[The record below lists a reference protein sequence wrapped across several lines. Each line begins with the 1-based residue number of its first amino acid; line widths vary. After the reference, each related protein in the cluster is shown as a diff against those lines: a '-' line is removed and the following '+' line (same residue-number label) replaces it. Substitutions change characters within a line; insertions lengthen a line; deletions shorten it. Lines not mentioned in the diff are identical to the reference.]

1 MLRTTGT
8 GDQLS
13 NSNRD
18 ANQIF
23 NAQKAAMA
31 GMQSRN
37 VMKEDFG
44 MEIPVEVV
52 PLPSQGK
59 IYPEGTSIHNCE
71 TLEIKAMTAR
81 EEDILTSRALIK
93 KGTVISELLRS
104 CLIDKSINVDAMISG
119 DRNALMTAIRITG
132 YGADYQV
139 EVTCPECG
147 ESSKQEFNLA
157 ELPIK
162 RLEIQPIEEGAN
174 RFSFTLPVSKKNVVF
189 RFLTGADEQNISIEQ
204 DRKKKKKLSGDV
216 DSLVTNRLLYSIVS
230 VDGVDGRNKISMFV
244 RHMPA
249 RDSRMLR
256 KFMDD
261 NEPGVE
267 MKAWMECSNCLESS
281 EVGLPI
287 GVSFFWP
294 DS

>member
-1 MLRTTGT
+1 VLRTTGT

-230 VDGVDGRNKISMFV
+230 VDGVDDRNKISMFV

>member
-1 MLRTTGT
+1 MGE
-8 GDQLS
+8 S
-13 NSNRD
+13 IVSNRD

-23 NAQKAAMA
+23 NAQKAEMA

-44 MEIPVEVV
+44 MEIPVESV
-52 PLPSQGK
+52 PLPSQGLL
-59 IYPEGTSIHNCE
+59 YPEGTSIHNCE

-104 CLIDKSINVDAMISG
+104 CLIDKSIDVDAMISG

-147 ESSKQEFNLA
+147 EGSKQEFNLA

-162 RLEIQPIEEGAN
+162 RLEIPPVEEGSN
-174 RFSFTLPVSKKNVVF
+174 RFSFTLPVSKKEVVF
-189 RFLTGADEQNISIEQ
+189 RFLTGTDEKNISIEQ

-230 VDGVDGRNKISMFV
+230 VGGIEDRNKISMFV
-244 RHMPA
+244 RNMPA

-261 NEPGVE
+261 NEPGVD
-267 MKAWMECSNCLESS
+267 MKAWMECSSCLESS

-294 DS
+294 DA

>member
-1 MLRTTGT
+1 
-8 GDQLS
+8 
-13 NSNRD
+13 
-18 ANQIF
+18 
-23 NAQKAAMA
+23 
-31 GMQSRN
+31 
-37 VMKEDFG
+37 
-44 MEIPVEVV
+44 MEVPVEAV
-52 PLPSQGK
+52 PLPSQGL
-59 IYPEGTSIHNCE
+59 IYPEGTSIHQCE
-71 TLEIKAMTAR
+71 TVEIKAMTAR

-93 KGTVISELLRS
+93 RGTVISELLRS
-104 CLIDKSINVDAMISG
+104 CLIDKSIDVDSMISG

-132 YGADYQV
+132 YGSDYEV
-139 EVTCPECG
+139 EVTCPDCG
-147 ESSKQEFNLA
+147 ESSKQSFNLA

-162 RLEIQPIEEGAN
+162 RLEIEPVEEGSN
-174 RFSFTLPVSKKNVVF
+174 RFTFTLPVSKKNVVF
-189 RFLTGADEQNISIEQ
+189 RFLTGADEQNIAVEQ
-204 DRKKKKKLSGDV
+204 DRKKKKNLGGDV

-230 VDGVDGRNKISMFV
+230 VGDISDRSKISMFV
-244 RHMPA
+244 RNMPA

-267 MKAWMECSNCLESS
+267 MKAWMECSSCLESS

>member
-230 VDGVDGRNKISMFV
+230 VDGVDDRNKISMFV

-267 MKAWMECSNCLESS
+267 MKAWMECSSCLESS

>member
-1 MLRTTGT
+1 M
-8 GDQLS
+8 S

-230 VDGVDGRNKISMFV
+230 VDGVDDRNKISMFV

-267 MKAWMECSNCLESS
+267 MKAWMECSSCLESS